1 LPELPF
7 NKKMILDLYIIFY
20 GTFDER
26 TTKHISKYKRI
37 GYSMQ
42 EKKLFAAISSSL
54 VVSIMIFV
62 IIGTATV
69 MFASAQQQPTNAT
82 GTAEHTEGEAGGT
95 TVRDSTAVL
104 LAGQTIPGGSFI
116 HLYDSTPDA
125 IATGHVAAKIPCD
138 ENSNATLTILTG
150 SAPNLQPA
158 ELELLPELSTPG
170 GLCLYHADLASEQG
184 GNLTTDIAIQNPGE
198 DDVELPATS
207 TVVIGVNKV
216 FPGAA
221 EEHESVGAATAGNST
236 Q

>member
-1 LPELPF
+1 M
-7 NKKMILDLYIIFY
+7 K
-20 GTFDER
+20 
-26 TTKHISKYKRI
+26 
-37 GYSMQ
+37 
-42 EKKLFAAISSSL
+42 EKKISATIFSVL
-54 VVSIMIFV
+54 IVSMMIFAT
-62 IIGTATV
+62 IGTATV
-69 MFASAQQQPTNAT
+69 MFASAQQPNNAT
-82 GTAEHTEGEAGGT
+82 GSAQHTKGEAGAT
-95 TVRDSTAVL
+95 TVRDSATIL

-125 IATGHVAAKIPCD
+125 ISTGHVAAKIPCN
-138 ENSNATLTILTG
+138 EASNATLTILTG

-184 GNLTTDIAIQNPGE
+184 GNMTTDIAIQNPGE

-216 FPGAA
+216 LPGAA
-221 EEHESVGAATAGNST
+221 EEHESEEAAIAGNST